1 MTRNDIREILGPVD
15 DDIVAEIVRTGA
27 ERPELVEAL
36 SWIAS
41 DRLSPGRVFAP
52 AGRTG
57 ALIDLLAPADGD
69 DDDPVAAGHGRPVMD
84 RLPEY
89 P

>member
-1 MTRNDIREILGPVD
+1 MTRDEILEILGPVD
-15 DDIVAEIVRTGA
+15 DDVVAEIIRMGA
-27 ERPELVEAL
+27 ARPELVEAL

-41 DRLSPGRVFAP
+41 DRLEPGRAFAP
-52 AGRTG
+52 TGRAG
-57 ALIDLLAPADGD
+57 ALIDLLAPAND
-69 DDDPVAAGHGRPVMD
+69 DDGPIEAGSLATV